1 MDEDKMIETRVSQL
15 ASVQCEALHIF
26 NQNNNAYG
34 DSFAKYGPVG
44 VIVRLGDKIE
54 RLVNISKNGMALVN
68 DDSIRDIL
76 IELHNYAAMA
86 VMLLDE
92 KKET

>member
-1 MDEDKMIETRVSQL
+1 MDEDKMIETHVSQL
-15 ASVQCEALHIF
+15 ASVQCEALHLF
-26 NQNNNAYG
+26 NRKNKDYG

-54 RLVNISKNGMALVN
+54 RLVNISKNGMALV
-68 DDSIRDIL
+68 DDESIRDTL
-76 IELHNYAAMA
+76 IDLHNYAAMA

-92 KKET
+92 KKRS